1 MPETKRNKVFVSYSH
16 KDKKLFEEF
25 KTMLAPA
32 IRNGVVDIWDDT
44 RIVPGAKWKDEILKA
59 LASAKVAVL
68 LVSPQFLA
76 SEFIA
81 QHELPPLLKAA
92 QDDGVTVFWV
102 YFSSCLYEQTEI
114 ATYQAAHDVSKPL
127 DRLDKPERHAVLSK
141 VCAKLVR
148 VAQNSPAG
156 SPQSDAQPPAE
167 PFRQRAFIYFSSA
180 AQEPQTGAPECR
192 KRADADGGRLLPARV
207 ALPCRREL

>member
-1 MPETKRNKVFVSYSH
+1 MPESKRNKVFVSYSH

-25 KTMLAPA
+25 KTMLVPA
-32 IRNGVVDIWDDT
+32 IRNGVVDVWDDT
-44 RIVPGAKWKDEILKA
+44 RIVAGAKWQDEILLA
-59 LASAKVAVL
+59 LNSAKVAVL

-92 QDDGVTVFWV
+92 QDDGLTVFWI

-127 DRLDKPERHAVLSK
+127 DRLDKPERLAVLSK
-141 VCAKLVR
+141 VCATLVR
-148 VAQNSPAG
+148 LAQTSPAI
-156 SPQSDAQPPAE
+156 SPPSALRPPAE
-167 PFRQRAFIYFSSA
+167 QVDVKPPPASTVPKKNRKPA
-180 AQEPQTGAPECR
+180 A
-192 KRADADGGRLLPARV
+192 
-207 ALPCRREL
+207 